1 MRTWK
6 LERVPLWIAVA
17 VVLGNGGGSFAQ
29 VTLPLERYEDLRA
42 RARAEAEVASMPGAP
57 WAAEDLEL
65 EVVAGENSAHVVTT
79 WHLVLFSDAWQSI
92 AFEPTGSIVSADF
105 GGAEGRV
112 DTSSGFA
119 LRVRGQGRHVVR
131 LESVVPIVRDPA
143 ATRPTWRFPLRVPLA
158 AAAHGHLLA
167 SAAVEDASLAGA
179 GWMERAPSVGWQ
191 FLARPGTAVTVT
203 LSGKA
208 TAPERARLPLR
219 LESRSVTS
227 ATVSRTQLR
236 LHAWVE
242 VRVVQGRL
250 DELRVPLPAGFEVAS
265 VGGSVAGWKTA
276 DGALVL
282 TPFAPIEDAWTLT
295 VDLQGAARDEFSS
308 PSLVPVGAARAQ
320 VFVSTAVKGDGLFA
334 VADPGSARLADAQDL
349 TALPAD
355 ARAGSRLY
363 AVADPRRPPRFQ
375 VIWAEGTE
383 VLAAQID
390 RLVVDV
396 GIGAAGRA
404 SYQVW
409 ALARNRGAQ
418 ELSFTLPEGFALVAA
433 ARDRS
438 AVRAGQDGRA
448 IVLPLA
454 AGEQPQVLQLS
465 GVVPFSLPASGD
477 FALPLPALSAPAARV
492 EVRVLV
498 PGGCRATLVDPTRA
512 GTVGAPPQL
521 GEPALAAAN
530 VAQRAVLAAVRD
542 APASTLLPVPPGYCA
557 VEAVWNALAAAPQ
570 PLWLHIK
577 SAKEEAPWY

>member
-1 MRTWK
+1 MHSGRS
-6 LERVPLWIAVA
+6 RM
-17 VVLGNGGGSFAQ
+17 GGAGLALVGALCFGAAGFAQ
-29 VTLPLERYEDLRA
+29 VTLSLERYEDLRA
-42 RARAEAEVASMPGAP
+42 RARAELEVAPTPGAP
-57 WAAEDLEL
+57 WAAEDVGL
-65 EVVAGENSAHVVTT
+65 EVVAGENSARVVTT

-119 LRVRGQGRHVVR
+119 IRVRGQGRHAVR
-131 LESVVPIVRDPA
+131 IESVVPVVRDPA

-167 SAAVEDASLAGA
+167 AAAVEDANLAGV
-179 GWMERAPSVGWQ
+179 GWMERSPIAGWQ

-203 LSGKA
+203 LAGKA
-208 TAPERARLPLR
+208 SAPERAGLPLR
-219 LESRSVTS
+219 FESRSVTS
-227 ATVSRTQLR
+227 ATVSRTQLKLR
-236 LHAWVE
+236 AWID

-250 DELRVPLPAGFEVAS
+250 DELRVPLPAGFDVAS

-282 TPFAPIEDAWTLT
+282 TPFAPVESAWTLT
-295 VDLQGAARDEFSS
+295 VDLQGAARDDFSS
-308 PSLVPVGAARAQ
+308 PALVPAGAARSA
-320 VFVSTAVKGDGLFA
+320 VFVATAIRGDGLFA

-349 TALPAD
+349 ADVPPD
-355 ARAGSRLY
+355 ARQGARLY
-363 AVADPRRPPRFQ
+363 ALADARRPPRFQ
-375 VIWAEGTE
+375 VTWAEGTE
-383 VLAAQID
+383 VLAAQVD

-396 GIGAAGRA
+396 GIGTAGRA
-404 SYQVW
+404 SYRVW

-418 ELSFTLPEGFALVAA
+418 ELSFTLPEGFALAAA

-454 AGEQPQVLQLS
+454 AGEQPQVLQIS
-465 GVVPFSLPASGD
+465 GLVPLSLPESGD
-477 FALPLPALSAPAARV
+477 LAVPLPALSAPAARI

-498 PGGCRATLVDPTRA
+498 PGGCRATLVDAARA
-512 GTVGAPPQL
+512 GNVGAPPQP
-521 GEPALAAAN
+521 GEPAQAAAN

-557 VEAVWNALAAAPQ
+557 VEAAWNALAAAPQ
-570 PLWLHIK
+570 PLLLRIK
-577 SAKEEAPWY
+577 SAKEEASWY